1 MLAHLKMTNTSYG
14 TGGNWSP
21 SYRNLPADIEN
32 RCHSILALTLSVH
45 LFHLDQVACQLE
57 KTIPG
62 RTQCEE
68 TFKDTFFEVDGEGTI
83 KKKTLC
89 H

>member
-1 MLAHLKMTNTSYG
+1 MC
-14 TGGNWSP
+14 
-21 SYRNLPADIEN
+21 YRKLPADIEN
-32 RCHSILALTLSVH
+32 WCHSILALALSVH

-68 TFKDTFFEVDGEGTI
+68 TFKDTFFEVDGEGAI